1 MSWQSS
7 RPVVGVADWIRT
19 SMFSFCRRD
28 PIHSRHCDSVWGV
41 VPDSNRCFPAS
52 QAGALAAMLTTPS
65 YTNIRDVSVHV
76 WHAIK
81 ESNPVGKVLEA
92 HPIPYLHGILF
103 GGRHSIRKRCGYP
116 HDLLSRQSQN
126 PVWFIFHCLDARSG
140 FEPEVATSEDA
151 VLPLHHQAV
160 VWCP

>member
-1 MSWQSS
+1 MSWHSS

-103 GGRHSIRKRCGYP
+103 GGRHSNRKRCSSNTICLAGSP
-116 HDLLSRQSQN
+116 RTLSGLSSIVWMPDLDSNQK
-126 PVWFIFHCLDARSG
+126 
-140 FEPEVATSEDA
+140 
-151 VLPLHHQAV
+151 
-160 VWCP
+160 